1 MLTVI
6 LPIVARA
13 RPFLFSFVLIN
24 AATVRGCTPSLNG
37 RSTASQTCFLPSRSL
52 ARRLPQRQPFRLA
65 TWLHRRR
72 LRLEFIRPLGQYPME
87 TIRKNLVSDV
97 RQRVA
102 EVVVGQDV
110 VVERLLIA
118 LFTGGHLLLQGMPG
132 LAKTLLV
139 QTISKTIDLKFSR
152 VQFTIDLLPSDILGS
167 EVLDQRTNEFTT
179 HLGPIF
185 TNLLLADEI
194 NRAAPKVQSA
204 LLEAMQERKVTIGNE
219 THVLPAPFLVIATQ
233 NPIEQSGTFE
243 LPEAQL
249 DRFMLCHRLDYPAAG
264 EEEEVLRRS
273 LTLGLQK
280 RDGGAVP
287 KTAFDTLSDEIVAT
301 RENLVE
307 MMAAVQEVHV
317 SEVFQ
322 KHTVE
327 VVRRTR
333 RHPSIELG
341 GSPRAGLAMIQA
353 ARARAFIH
361 GRDYVV
367 PEDLYALAEDVLL
380 HRMRLRYEALAEG
393 ISGVSVLKKIL
404 SEAG

>member
-1 MLTVI
+1 
-6 LPIVARA
+6 
-13 RPFLFSFVLIN
+13 
-24 AATVRGCTPSLNG
+24 
-37 RSTASQTCFLPSRSL
+37 
-52 ARRLPQRQPFRLA
+52 
-65 TWLHRRR
+65 
-72 LRLEFIRPLGQYPME
+72 ME
-87 TIRKNLVSDV
+87 TIQTNLVKDV

-102 EVVVGQDV
+102 EVVVGQDT

-118 LFTGGHLLLQGMPG
+118 LFTGGHLLLQGVPG

-139 QTISKTIDLKFSR
+139 QTISNAIDLRFSR

-167 EVLDQRTNEFTT
+167 EVLDQRNNEFRTR
-179 HLGPIF
+179 LGPIF

-219 THVLPAPFLVIATQ
+219 THTLPAPFLVIATQ

-249 DRFMLCHRLDYPAAG
+249 DRFMLCHRLDYPSSG
-264 EEEEVLRRS
+264 EEEDVLRRS
-273 LTLGLQK
+273 LSLGLQ
-280 RDGGAVP
+280 RTDGGAVP
-287 KTAFDTLSDEIVAT
+287 RTAFDLLDKKPMSTVAD
-301 RENLVE
+301 LVG

-317 SEVFQ
+317 SDVFQ

-333 RHPSIELG
+333 RHPSIEIG

-380 HRMRLRYEALAEG
+380 HRIRLKYEALAEG
-393 ISGVSVLKKIL
+393 VSSVSVLKEIL

>member
-1 MLTVI
+1 
-6 LPIVARA
+6 
-13 RPFLFSFVLIN
+13 
-24 AATVRGCTPSLNG
+24 
-37 RSTASQTCFLPSRSL
+37 
-52 ARRLPQRQPFRLA
+52 
-65 TWLHRRR
+65 
-72 LRLEFIRPLGQYPME
+72 ME
-87 TIRKNLVSDV
+87 TVQTNLVTEV

-102 EVVVGQDV
+102 EVVVGQDT

-118 LFTGGHLLLQGMPG
+118 LFTGGHLLLQGVPG

-139 QTISKTIDLKFSR
+139 QTMSNAIDLRFSR

-167 EVLDQRTNEFTT
+167 EVLDQRSNEFTT

-219 THVLPAPFLVIATQ
+219 THALPAPFLVIATQ

-249 DRFMLCHRLDYPAAG
+249 DRFMLCHRLDYPASR
-264 EEEEVLRRS
+264 EEEDVLRRS
-273 LTLGLQK
+273 LVLGLQ
-280 RDGGAVP
+280 RTDSGAVP
-287 KTAFDTLSDEIVAT
+287 RTAFDLLQKKPVAT
-301 RENLVE
+301 GADLVE

-317 SEVFQ
+317 SDVFQ

-333 RHPSIELG
+333 RHPSIEIG

-380 HRMRLRYEALAEG
+380 HRVRLKYEALAEG
-393 ISGVSVLKKIL
+393 ISSVSVLKEIL
-404 SEAG
+404 SEAA